1 MQTTNHKFF
10 TIPALAL
17 ACCLGLSAPVAAQA
31 ASVDVAAAASGTTA
45 SEVSADV
52 DPTAVET
59 GEAVIPAATGSVAH
73 DHQVARIFRATL
85 GRNPDASGLVYW
97 SEQLQSGVSASVIV
111 QGFLDSDEHA
121 RRSSGDAVVDAYRWA
136 LLREPDAEGLAFW
149 SARPVTEAVLAI
161 ADSGEHQA
169 TTGTMAPPAPVRP
182 DVPSANEVAPDP
194 VGDSSEITTEPT
206 IVNET
211 GEAVIPAAT
220 GSVAHDHQVARI
232 FRATLGRNPDASG
245 LVYWSEQLQ
254 SGVSASVIVQGF
266 LDSDEHAR
274 RSSGDAVVDAYR
286 WALLREPDAEGLA
299 FWSARPVTEAVLA
312 IADSG
317 EHQAT
322 TGTMA
327 PPAPVRPDVPAS
339 WVDAGHGVWVPPI
352 LLEIR
357 WCESNHDYTAANSRS
372 SARGAYQF
380 LTGSWAAY
388 GHAERYGVPY
398 AHLAT
403 PAQQDEAALITW
415 QVSGTRPWNA
425 SRHCWG

>member
-10 TIPALAL
+10 SIPAIAL
-17 ACCLGLSAPVAAQA
+17 ACCLGLSATAAAQA
-31 ASVDVAAAASGTTA
+31 APTTTTVAESATSHTT
-45 SEVSADV
+45 
-52 DPTAVET
+52 T
-59 GEAVIPAATGSVAH
+59 GEAVIPAETGSVAH

-97 SEQLQSGVSASVIV
+97 SEQLQSGVSAEVIV

-149 SARPVTEAVLAI
+149 SARPVVGAVLAI
-161 ADSGEHQA
+161 ADSGEHQV
-169 TTGTMAPPAPVRP
+169 TTNTIAPP
-182 DVPSANEVAPDP
+182 
-194 VGDSSEITTEPT
+194 EP
-206 IVNET
+206 
-211 GEAVIPAAT
+211 A
-220 GSVAHDHQVARI
+220 
-232 FRATLGRNPDASG
+232 
-245 LVYWSEQLQ
+245 
-254 SGVSASVIVQGF
+254 
-266 LDSDEHAR
+266 
-274 RSSGDAVVDAYR
+274 
-286 WALLREPDAEGLA
+286 
-299 FWSARPVTEAVLA
+299 
-312 IADSG
+312 
-317 EHQAT
+317 
-322 TGTMA
+322 
-327 PPAPVRPDVPAS
+327 RPDVPAS

-357 WCESNHDYTAANSRS
+357 WCESNHNYAAANPRS
-372 SARGAYQF
+372 TARGAYQF

-388 GHAERYGVPY
+388 GHAARYGVSY